1 MAALWFFTCAA
12 VKLLLFQDNGLS
24 YSIQPVITIKIA
36 DTTQG
41 EMSDG
46 SVNIL
51 LLSLE
56 TWKMPKTVLSKRKLK
71 ISELVIPHDTLFHY
85 QLKFATYLT

>member
-1 MAALWFFTCAA
+1 MAALWSLTRAA
-12 VKLLLFQDNGLS
+12 VELLLFQDNDLS
-24 YSIQPVITIKIA
+24 YSIQPVITIKFT

-46 SVNIL
+46 SRAVNNL

-56 TWKMPKTVLSKRKLK
+56 TWKMLKTVLSKRKLIK
-71 ISELVIPHDTLFHY
+71 Y
-85 QLKFATYLT
+85 QN